1 MQETKTKTSQYKIN
15 ILKNE
20 KKMYS
25 KHIHYP
31 NTFSYITLNIF
42 KIKEGKETNINSLM
56 PSLPII

>member
-42 KIKEGKETNINSLM
+42 KIKEGKETNIPCTLR
-56 PSLPII
+56 